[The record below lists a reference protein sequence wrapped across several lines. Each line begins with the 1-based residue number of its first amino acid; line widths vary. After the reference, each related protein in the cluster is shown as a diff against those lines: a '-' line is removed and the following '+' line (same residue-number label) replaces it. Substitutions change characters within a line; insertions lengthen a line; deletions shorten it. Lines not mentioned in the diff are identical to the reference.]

1 MEITYTDKKNFTKEE
16 VQRLFRSVHWVSG
29 EYPERLHK
37 ALMHSSTVIT
47 ARDGGRLV
55 GLCRVV
61 DPEYHGHGI
70 AGHMIEMVKEKYRNF
85 LYLEVMPEESRNAAF
100 YERFGFRVMQDGV
113 AMQICN
119 FSDRR

>member
-47 ARDGGRLV
+47 ATAA
-55 GLCRVV
+55 GLS
-61 DPEYHGHGI
+61 
-70 AGHMIEMVKEKYRNF
+70 A
-85 LYLEVMPEESRNAAF
+85 SAASS
-100 YERFGFRVMQDGV
+100 MT
-113 AMQICN
+113 ASSSPICTM
-119 FSDRR
+119 SLLIRSTTGTASPGT

>member
-1 MEITYTDKKNFTKEE
+1 M
-16 VQRLFRSVHWVSG
+16 SAS
-29 EYPERLHK
+29 
-37 ALMHSSTVIT
+37 AAS
-47 ARDGGRLV
+47 
-55 GLCRVV
+55 
-61 DPEYHGHGI
+61 GI